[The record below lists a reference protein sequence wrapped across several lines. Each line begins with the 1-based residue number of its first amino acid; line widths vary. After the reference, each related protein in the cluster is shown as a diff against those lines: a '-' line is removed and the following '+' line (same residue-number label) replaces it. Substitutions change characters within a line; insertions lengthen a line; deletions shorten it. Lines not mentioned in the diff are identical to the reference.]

1 LKETDVI
8 MLVMNKQGM
17 DHLLSDKF
25 ELGGEAAAVAGP
37 VGRDSSAMTD
47 AEMHAEILSYSRSR
61 GVFGG
66 IDVAGSAVQTD
77 EEANEALYGQKM
89 TNREILDTKMAVPA
103 AAKPLIHELDRLS
116 SRK

>member
-1 LKETDVI
+1 
-8 MLVMNKQGM
+8 
-17 DHLLSDKF
+17 
-25 ELGGEAAAVAGP
+25 
-37 VGRDSSAMTD
+37 MTD

-77 EEANEALYGQKM
+77 QEANEALYGKALS
-89 TNREILDTKMAVPA
+89 NREIIDTKMPVPEA
-103 AAKPLIHELDRLS
+103 ARPLIHELNKLS

>member
-1 LKETDVI
+1 
-8 MLVMNKQGM
+8 
-17 DHLLSDKF
+17 
-25 ELGGEAAAVAGP
+25 
-37 VGRDSSAMTD
+37 
-47 AEMHAEILSYSRSR
+47 MHAEILSYSRSR

-89 TNREILDTKMAVPA
+89 SNREILDTKMAVPA